1 MNIKSYLLRFAEP
14 YHIGWRRAKSLVNNF
29 TLQRAIISVSYMAG
43 LNGERLEEC
52 RLSSMLPA
60 IPGKGGCYHVL
71 LPVPSLPMRFKAS
84 KLGLRWFTLGAARA
98 LAARADKLCDGSITL
113 DANPSSMGYEIL
125 LRGRDGLM
133 ERLYIVNVVE
143 TKDGREITLSDGILV
158 TEDETRT
165 IRWDRVPLSLFK
177 EVRIWRNRIDRV
189 TGAPD
194 LFLVEGFKAIVD
206 IAILIDCPHISH
218 TVLHSLLELLGR
230 LGVGGL
236 RSIGWGKF
244 TLVEGSLC
252 GNYGEEVFR
261 WRGRGYYVLL
271 GSYHDRGGDVVEWSR
286 SFINVDTIEGLAG
299 PPYFE
304 YRLPYIRLA
313 GTGSILYLKSEP
325 RPIIERIG
333 DNGLEASIVLNP
345 LTVHGGG

>member
-1 MNIKSYLLRFAEP
+1 MGVEGYLLRFTEP
-14 YHIGWRRAKSLVNNF
+14 YHVGWRRAKSLISNF
-29 TLQRAIISVSYMAG
+29 TLQRALINISYMVG
-43 LNGERLEEC
+43 LDGGRLEEC

-84 KLGLRWFTLGAARA
+84 KLGLRWFTLGVAKA

-113 DANPSSMGYEIL
+113 DVNPSNMGYELL
-125 LRGRDGLM
+125 LRERGGLM

-143 TKDGREITLSDGILV
+143 TEDGRRITLSDGILA
-158 TEDETRT
+158 TEDEAKV
-165 IRWDRVPLSLFK
+165 IRWDSVPVNLFESVRV
-177 EVRIWRNRIDRV
+177 WRNRIDRV

-194 LFLVEGFKAIVD
+194 LFSVEGFKAIVD
-206 IAILIDCPHISH
+206 MAILIDCPHISRR
-218 TVLHSLLELLGR
+218 TLYSLLELLGR

-236 RSIGWGKF
+236 RSIGWGRF

-261 WRGRGYYVLL
+261 WGGRGHYVLF

-313 GTGSILYLKSEP
+313 GAGSIVYLKSEP
-325 RPIIERIG
+325 RPVIERIG
-333 DNGLEASIVLNP
+333 DSGLEASIVLNP
-345 LTVHGGG
+345 LMVHGGG

>member
-1 MNIKSYLLRFAEP
+1 MGIKGYLLRFTEP
-14 YHIGWRRAKSLVNNF
+14 YHVGWRRAKNLISNF
-29 TLQRAIISVSYMAG
+29 TIQRALINISYMVG
-43 LNGERLEEC
+43 LDGGRLEEC

-60 IPGKGGCYHVL
+60 IPGKDGCYHVL

-84 KLGLRWFTLGAARA
+84 KLGLRWFTLGVARA

-113 DANPSSMGYEIL
+113 DVNPSSMGYELL
-125 LRGRDGLM
+125 LRGRGGLM
-133 ERLYIVNVVE
+133 EKLYIVNVVE
-143 TKDGREITLSDGILV
+143 TGDGKKITLSDGILA
-158 TEDETRT
+158 TEDEVKV
-165 IRWDRVPLSLFK
+165 IRWDRVPVSSF
-177 EVRIWRNRIDRV
+177 EGVRVWRNRIDRV
-189 TGAPD
+189 TSAPD
-194 LFLVEGFKAIVD
+194 LFPVEGFKAIVD
-206 IAILIDCPHISH
+206 MAILIDCPHISY

-236 RSIGWGKF
+236 RSIGWGRF

-271 GSYHDRGGDVVEWSR
+271 GSYYDRGGDVVDWGR

-313 GTGSILYLKSEP
+313 GAGSIIYLKSEP
-325 RPIIERIG
+325 RPVIERIG

-345 LTVHGGG
+345 LMVHGGG

>member
-1 MNIKSYLLRFAEP
+1 MGIKSYLLKFTEP
-14 YHIGWRRAKSLVNNF
+14 YHVGWRRAKSLISSF
-29 TLQRAIISVSYMAG
+29 TLQRALISVSYMVG
-43 LNGERLEEC
+43 LDGGRLEEC

-60 IPGKGGCYHVL
+60 IPGKGGCYHVV

-84 KLGLRWFTLGAARA
+84 KLGLRWFTPGAARA
-98 LAARADKLCDGSITL
+98 LTARADKLCDGSITL
-113 DANPSSMGYEIL
+113 DVNPSSMGYELL
-125 LRGRDGLM
+125 LRERGSSM

-143 TKDGREITLSDGILV
+143 TEDGRKITLSDGVLA
-158 TEDETRT
+158 TEAEVRT
-165 IRWDRVPLSLFK
+165 IRWDRVPVSLF
-177 EVRIWRNRIDRV
+177 ESVRVWRNRIDRV

-194 LFLVEGFKAIVD
+194 LFPVEGFKAIVD

-236 RSIGWGKF
+236 RSIGWGRF

-252 GNYGEEVFR
+252 GNYGEEVFK

-271 GSYHDRGGDVVEWSR
+271 GSYHDRDGDVVEWSR
-286 SFINVDTIEGLAG
+286 SFINMDTIEGLAG

-313 GTGSILYLKSEP
+313 GAGSILYLKSEP
-325 RPIIERIG
+325 KPIIERVS
-333 DNGLEASIVLNP
+333 DNGFEALIVLNP
-345 LTVHGGG
+345 LMVHGGG